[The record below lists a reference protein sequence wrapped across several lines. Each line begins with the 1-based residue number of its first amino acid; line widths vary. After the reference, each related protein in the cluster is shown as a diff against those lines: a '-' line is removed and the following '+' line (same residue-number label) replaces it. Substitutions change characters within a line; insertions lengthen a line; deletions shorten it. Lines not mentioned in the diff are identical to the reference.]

1 VYYYLCVSL
10 TDDHDVS
17 ENRVAADG
25 GAVPAVVPEL
35 EAALERA
42 DASALADGRDR
53 VGRRAAQVALTRRQA
68 GDATADHVRA
78 QRCHHTRNHPET
90 HNRLINYVNFP
101 TFQ

>member
-1 VYYYLCVSL
+1 MQNLSYFNSFLKLLFWCINCNQNHAYLTQLPLKWFIVCRKCMCYFACVCQL

-42 DASALADGRDR
+42 DARHRSR
-53 VGRRAAQVALTRRQA
+53 
-68 GDATADHVRA
+68 
-78 QRCHHTRNHPET
+78 
-90 HNRLINYVNFP
+90 
-101 TFQ
+101 